1 MASLHDDGF
10 QVVGVTSSGIQ
21 RPIRA
26 PRTRAAT
33 RKSTSTKLPSIP
45 KAASPSQQ
53 PVIEAVGL
61 NASHPSKRNVTNPI
75 KRRRSTSDA
84 SRSGRGRSASYD
96 DEERD
101 ELEEGPS
108 RKYKK
113 PSPKASKASTS
124 KDQDESSTT
133 GKGKA
138 KGKGKGKGAAEKEA
152 KPKKIT
158 KASMER
164 DKLAELRSDRHFGKL
179 DDAVIKRMAKV
190 HLERMYLIH
199 RFRNG
204 EQLRE
209 ELDVSGSKGNVY
221 KVVVDRNVS
230 CSCMDFSLRRQVC
243 KHLLF
248 VYIKVLRLEGHLPIY
263 TRVRLSVDEV
273 EQVFDEALENP
284 VAQALAKPALRKA
297 WETAVGYQSDGNEM
311 ESDTEAASGSNQVE
325 ERAGKRLIPEEGDVC
340 GVCYEDLEPG
350 SVQGLEFC
358 LESCGRPIHTDCL
371 ETWFNTRGFNRT
383 CIWCRA
389 KWHEPTVAKVTV
401 DKEARG
407 YGVGLGPR
415 GAVVDAS
422 GRQLNLA
429 AAAGLHE
436 PVVLEPA
443 AEADA
448 ADDGADGWE

>member
-1 MASLHDDGF
+1 MSSLRDDGF
-10 QVVGVTSSGIQ
+10 EVVGVTSSGIQ

-26 PRTRAAT
+26 PRTRAAI
-33 RKSTSTKLPSIP
+33 RKSTRTTKLPSIP
-45 KAASPSQQ
+45 KADSPSQQ
-53 PVIEAVGL
+53 PEVEAVGL
-61 NASHPSKRNVTNPI
+61 NAGHPSKRKVTSSA
-75 KRRRSTSDA
+75 KRRRSISDA
-84 SRSGRGRSASYD
+84 SRSSRGRSASH

-113 PSPKASKASTS
+113 PSNKASKASPS
-124 KDQDESSTT
+124 KAQDKSDA
-133 GKGKA
+133 KA
-138 KGKGKGKGAAEKEA
+138 KGKGKGADKEP

-158 KASMER
+158 KAGLER
-164 DKLAELRSDRHFGKL
+164 AKLDELRSDEHFGKL
-179 DDAVIKRMAKV
+179 DDGIIKRIAKV

-209 ELDVSGSKGNVY
+209 EFDVSGSKGNVY
-221 KVVVDRNVS
+221 KVVIDRSVS

-248 VYIKVLRLEGHLPIY
+248 VYIKVLRLEGHLPVYSRI
-263 TRVRLSVDEV
+263 RLSADEV
-273 EQVFDEALENP
+273 DQVFDEALENP
-284 VAQALAKPALRKA
+284 VAQALAKPELRKA
-297 WETAVGYQSDGNEM
+297 WETAVGYQSEGDDEV
-311 ESDTEAASGSNQVE
+311 ASGSGSGTGSNRDE
-325 ERAGKRLIPEEGDVC
+325 APAGKRLVPEEGDVC

-350 SVQGLEFC
+350 SIEGLEFC

-389 KWHEPTVAKVTV
+389 I
-401 DKEARG
+401 
-407 YGVGLGPR
+407 

-429 AAAGLHE
+429 AAAGLNE
-436 PVVLEPA
+436 PVNLEPA
-443 AEADA
+443 AEAVGGEDYA
-448 ADDGADGWE
+448 AGWEGVAGGILV